1 VSEDGVEVL
10 HEPERSRWALKDGER
25 VIGMER
31 YVDHGE
37 QRIFF
42 HTEVAKEHGGRGLAG
57 RLVRAAVED
66 AVASGSAV
74 VPVCP
79 YVTKWLERHPEHA
92 THVVAPTPEH
102 HDRVR
107 AHLS

>member
-1 VSEDGVEVL
+1 MSDDIEVL
-10 HEPERSRWALKDGER
+10 HEPEHSRWVLKDGER

-42 HTEVAKEHGGRGLAG
+42 HTEVAKEYGGRGLAG

-92 THVVAPTPEH
+92 AHVVAPTPEH